1 MQIFFVSNKAMVFPR
16 SNYTTLCQIVRE
28 VAISR
33 TQSLDVNQAALA
45 CGWDP
50 AVILA
55 NLGFLRCI
63 GILSA
68 CHEKKIMISGL
79 ELANALSM
87 LASEAEIKEC
97 WRCRLFDSGA
107 LDSLFE
113 WLQKCNG
120 VDQVQYLN
128 SVAVLYGRRGSTE
141 NFLGIKRLTSIL
153 CELGIVARQNG
164 RVTFAADRT
173 GTGSSAEEQD
183 PSASRGDTHFKQYP
197 HQVPQPVA
205 PPKAPLHLHFHLDPE
220 TSTDRIEHLVKNT
233 VSRFQGD
240 SGISSATAS

>member
-1 MQIFFVSNKAMVFPR
+1 MQTVFVSNQTMVFPR

-50 AVILA
+50 AIILA

-79 ELANALSM
+79 ELANALSL

-97 WRCRLFDSGA
+97 WRRRLFDSGA

-120 VDQVQYLN
+120 IDQIQYLQ

-141 NFLGIKRLTSIL
+141 NFLGIKRLTSLL
-153 CELGIVARQNG
+153 CELGIVAHQNG
-164 RVTFAADRT
+164 RVMFVADRS
-173 GTGSSAEEQD
+173 GTGSSAGQHD
-183 PSASRGDTHFKQYP
+183 PAASRGEPHFIQHP

-205 PPKAPLHLHFHLDPE
+205 LPQAPLHLHFHLDPD
-220 TSTDRIEHLVKNT
+220 TPSDRLEHLVKNT
-233 VSRFQGD
+233 VSRLQGD
-240 SGISSATAS
+240 SGISSATT